1 MPRNIENRIYNLTA
15 PDASD
20 IECTCPTC
28 GAVDY
33 VTVTEEEGDRLI
45 DGELIQDVLP
55 HRSIV
60 ERERIISGMCPTCQE
75 LLVPAE

>member
-1 MPRNIENRIYNLTA
+1 MPRNIEDRIYNLTA
-15 PDASD
+15 PDAAD

-45 DGELIQDVLP
+45 DGELIKDVLP
-55 HRSIV
+55 HRSTA
-60 ERERIISGMCPTCQE
+60 ERERIISGMCPTCQDV
-75 LLVPAE
+75 LTPAA